1 MINDLFQAIQQQDL
15 NLSDT
20 YRAEEE
26 QVGVCVLT
34 RTHTHTRTCTCTRT
48 QHPSLPHS
56 HNPRGPGA
64 FVLIPAT
71 RRSFPPGTCSE
82 REHRC

>member
-34 RTHTHTRTCTCTRT
+34 RTHTHTHAHAHAHTHI
-48 QHPSLPHS
+48 HP
-56 HNPRGPGA
+56 N
-64 FVLIPAT
+64 VLI
-71 RRSFPPGTCSE
+71 
-82 REHRC
+82 

>member
-1 MINDLFQAIQQQDL
+1 MINDLSQAIQRQDL

-26 QVGVCVLT
+26 QVGACVLT
-34 RTHTHTRTCTCTRT
+34 RTHTHTRTRT

>member
-34 RTHTHTRTCTCTRT
+34 RTHTHTHAHAHAHALSTPPCPTVTT
-48 QHPSLPHS
+48 L
-56 HNPRGPGA
+56 GA
-64 FVLIPAT
+64 LELLF
-71 RRSFPPGTCSE
+71 
-82 REHRC
+82 